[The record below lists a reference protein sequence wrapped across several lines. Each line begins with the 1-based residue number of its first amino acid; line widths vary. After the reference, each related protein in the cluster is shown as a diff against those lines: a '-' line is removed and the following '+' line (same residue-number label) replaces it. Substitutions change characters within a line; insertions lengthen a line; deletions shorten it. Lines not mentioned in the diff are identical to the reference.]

1 MAQPVDVASVPQ
13 LNGIFAPILDE
24 IDAGPLD
31 VVEGEIPADLTGA
44 YLRNGPNPRFTP
56 LGSYVYPLDGD
67 GMVHGVWF
75 GDGQARY
82 SNRFVRTPAIEAEER
97 AGRALWPGVMTGELP
112 NADLVGPDLAGTER
126 DLVDINVVA
135 HGGRLL
141 ALAEGAR
148 PFELA
153 ADLSTIGPYSFG
165 GGLPNGMCAHP
176 KIDPGT
182 GEMVVFRY
190 GIESEPWLTWA
201 TVAADGTM
209 SRPETPIAL
218 SGPTMIH
225 DSAITSTHLVLIVC
239 PLLFDFDAVFHGG
252 SLLKWDPDSG
262 VEFLAVPRDGGP
274 AVRARTDAFW
284 VWHTAERVRR
294 LRRLRPADRRRLSVL
309 DASRDGPGRRARPLR
324 RPPCRHGSRPRD
336 RRHHPGRR
344 PDGRVLRIDDR
355 RIGQRHRWFHVAGK
369 DPDHPTTVA
378 GEWNRLLRYD
388 VDAGAVQDLRSGE
401 RGFGEA
407 VFVPRRPDAPADDG
421 YLMTYEFTPARP
433 PPIWSCSTPPTSP
446 RQPSPE
452 FASRTACRSACT
464 AAGSPLRLPDRDHDR
479 DTGSP
484 PAPVNR

>member
-1 MAQPVDVASVPQ
+1 M
-13 LNGIFAPILDE
+13 
-24 IDAGPLD
+24 
-31 VVEGEIPADLTGA
+31 VEGEIPAGLTGA

-201 TVAADGTM
+201 TVAVDGTM

-225 DSAITSTHLVLIVC
+225 DCAITSTHLVLIVC

-284 VWHTAERVRR
+284 VWHTAN
-294 LRRLRPADRRRLSVL
+294 AFDDF
-309 DASRDGPGRRARPLR
+309 DASGRRIVVDYPYWT
-324 RPPCRHGSRPRD
+324 
-336 RRHHPGRR
+336 HPGMGLVAEPAHSGVHRAVMDLDR
-344 PDGRVLRIDDR
+344 ATVDITHVDDQMAEFSRIDDR
-355 RIGQRHRWFHVAGK
+355 QIGQRHRWFHVAGK

-388 VDAGAVQDLRSGE
+388 VDSGAVQDLRSGE

-421 YLMTYEFTPARP
+421 YLMTYEFTPGASTTDLVLLDAADITAPAVARVRIP
-433 PPIWSCSTPPTSP
+433 HRVP
-446 RQPSPE
+446 
-452 FASRTACRSACT
+452 FGLH
-464 AAGSPLRLPDRDHDR
+464 GSWV
-479 DTGSP
+479 
-484 PAPVNR
+484 PAPAP